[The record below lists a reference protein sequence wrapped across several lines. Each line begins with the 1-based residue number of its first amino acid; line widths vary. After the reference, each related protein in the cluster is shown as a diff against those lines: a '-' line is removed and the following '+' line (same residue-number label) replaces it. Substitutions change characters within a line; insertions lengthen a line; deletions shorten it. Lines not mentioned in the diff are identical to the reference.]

1 MANESASSQPAGG
14 SPTVREGFRWIILTP
29 LLTRGLLPQLIIL
42 TPLLT
47 RGLLPQLIQIVDL
60 KANRTGARSS
70 DSVEDA
76 HDFAVRN

>member
-1 MANESASSQPAGG
+1 MASDSASSQPAGG
-14 SPTVREGFRWIILTP
+14 NPIVREGFRW
-29 LLTRGLLPQLIIL
+29 IIL